1 VNEKFAAYNTA
12 KLLYRVFT
20 VLQVLCLGVLFAPFY
35 VPFITK
41 AYFGDV
47 FVAVYRYLALELGA
61 LFVVSG
67 LALFFR
73 YRARVL
79 QQQLGETIEI
89 TKL

>member
-1 VNEKFAAYNTA
+1 MNEKLAAYNTA

-20 VLQVLCLGVLFAPFY
+20 GLQILCLGVLFAPFY

-61 LFVVSG
+61 LFVLSG

-73 YRARVL
+73 YRARTL
-79 QQQLGETIEI
+79 RQGLDS
-89 TKL
+89 K

>member
-1 VNEKFAAYNTA
+1 MNEKLAAYNTA

-20 VLQVLCLGVLFAPFY
+20 GLQILCLGVLFAPFY

-61 LFVVSG
+61 LFVLSG

-73 YRARVL
+73 YRTGL
-79 QQQLGETIEI
+79 LKQQLDRE
-89 TKL
+89 

>member
-1 VNEKFAAYNTA
+1 MNEKLATYNTA

-20 VLQVLCLGVLFAPFY
+20 GLQILCLGVLFAPFY

-47 FVAVYRYLALELGA
+47 FVAVYRYLALELVA
-61 LFVVSG
+61 LCVLSA
-67 LALFFR
+67 LALTFR

-79 QQQLGETIEI
+79 RQELDS
-89 TKL
+89 K